1 MKVIFS
7 HPHPL
12 PVLKYGGSERI
23 LFWHMK
29 ELAKQGHQVVLI
41 GHESSDVERYG
52 IELIP
57 IDHDNW
63 MSQIPKDA
71 DIVHMFTNTEIPGI
85 PTLITIQGNG
95 KPGEVFSRNTVFLTK
110 KHAAIH
116 GSDVFVYNAL
126 DFDEYP
132 WHESLAKKSWGNF
145 LFMAKGS
152 WSVKNLKHC
161 IKAAKQSKKHLHI
174 GGGKAFLPSKYIHS
188 YGMVGGE
195 EKLSIMN
202 KCDALLWPV
211 RWHEPFGIAV
221 IEAMALGQ
229 AVIASPYGSLPELVT
244 KESGIIVNNYQ
255 ELVAAMSGEKR
266 FDAKA
271 IRAYVEQNFAIENLT
286 KQYVALY
293 QRVIAGEKLNEKN
306 PCWNQPHDS
315 EHLLDF

>member
-29 ELAKQGHQVVLI
+29 ELAKQGHKVVLI
-41 GHESSDVERYG
+41 GHENSDVERYG

-57 IDHDNW
+57 INHDHW
-63 MSQIPKDA
+63 QSQIPKDA

-132 WHESLAKKSWGNF
+132 WHESLAKKSWENF

-161 IKAAKQSKKHLHI
+161 IKASKQTKKHLHI
-174 GGGKAFLPSKYIHS
+174 GGGKAILPSRYIHS
-188 YGMVGGE
+188 YGMVGGQ
-195 EKLSIMN
+195 EKLAIMN

-244 KESGIIVNNYQ
+244 EESGIIVNNYV

-266 FDAKA
+266 FDAGA

-293 QRVIAGEKLNEKN
+293 QRVIAGEKLNAKN
-306 PCWNQPHDS
+306 PCWNQSHDS

>member
-29 ELAKQGHQVVLI
+29 ELAKQGHKVVLI
-41 GHESSDVERYG
+41 GHENSDVERYG

-57 IDHDNW
+57 MDHDNW

-132 WHESLAKKSWGNF
+132 WDESRANKAWGNF

-161 IKAAKQSKKHLHI
+161 IKAAKQSKKHLFPPNI
-174 GGGKAFLPSKYIHS
+174 STAT
-188 YGMVGGE
+188 
-195 EKLSIMN
+195 
-202 KCDALLWPV
+202 AW
-211 RWHEPFGIAV
+211 W
-221 IEAMALGQ
+221 
-229 AVIASPYGSLPELVT
+229 
-244 KESGIIVNNYQ
+244 
-255 ELVAAMSGEKR
+255 AAARS
-266 FDAKA
+266 F
-271 IRAYVEQNFAIENLT
+271 Q
-286 KQYVALY
+286 
-293 QRVIAGEKLNEKN
+293 
-306 PCWNQPHDS
+306 S
-315 EHLLDF
+315 